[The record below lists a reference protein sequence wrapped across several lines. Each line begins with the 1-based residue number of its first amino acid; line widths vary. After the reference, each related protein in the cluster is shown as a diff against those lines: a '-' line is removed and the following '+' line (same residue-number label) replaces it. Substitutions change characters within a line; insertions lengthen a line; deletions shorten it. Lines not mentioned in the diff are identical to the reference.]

1 MVEKKPQ
8 PKTAEQTTEKPDPIH
23 VIFERYE
30 TLAEKLEQPL
40 ENMDRVRVLIYTAML
55 HEPSTFQDMA
65 QKLEIPEE
73 LSWTYVK
80 EAYRDET
87 LRNIAL
93 TLEIPPLTNGEKTKK
108 NEHRSHKKRENEKKQ
123 KKEENLPSEEI
134 AVFPLDLQT
143 FDLTLHASSI
153 LTEREF
159 VIAQLVEDR
168 ITTQQISKKIG
179 LSPGRVGFYLS
190 KARTKIEA
198 AVLQPSGIIRVS
210 RYKDPSLASA
220 VARNRIPVRKILC
233 RNYTTEKI
241 AQQFI
246 TTKKRPGEKRVEEK
260 GYHLLTEALSGA
272 ERHAFYTRY
281 RSLVEKHGNR
291 VYIHDSVLKAYKD
304 GTIDSLLH
312 PPALQ
317 DDQEFIHKIAQDR
330 KEYMRLHK
338 AVKSGM
344 IPGSFIHNKWAVN
357 RSDVET
363 YRREREEGIEEMVQ
377 LSHIATDPREYRRL
391 FDAYKRGD
399 ITARKRKNRLFV
411 NPEEIDAYRKRK

>member
-134 AVFPLDLQT
+134 AVFPLD
-143 FDLTLHASSI
+143 
-153 LTEREF
+153 
-159 VIAQLVEDR
+159 
-168 ITTQQISKKIG
+168 
-179 LSPGRVGFYLS
+179 
-190 KARTKIEA
+190 
-198 AVLQPSGIIRVS
+198 
-210 RYKDPSLASA
+210 
-220 VARNRIPVRKILC
+220 
-233 RNYTTEKI
+233 
-241 AQQFI
+241 
-246 TTKKRPGEKRVEEK
+246 
-260 GYHLLTEALSGA
+260 
-272 ERHAFYTRY
+272 
-281 RSLVEKHGNR
+281 
-291 VYIHDSVLKAYKD
+291 
-304 GTIDSLLH
+304 
-312 PPALQ
+312 
-317 DDQEFIHKIAQDR
+317 
-330 KEYMRLHK
+330 
-338 AVKSGM
+338 
-344 IPGSFIHNKWAVN
+344 
-357 RSDVET
+357 
-363 YRREREEGIEEMVQ
+363 
-377 LSHIATDPREYRRL
+377 
-391 FDAYKRGD
+391 
-399 ITARKRKNRLFV
+399 
-411 NPEEIDAYRKRK
+411 